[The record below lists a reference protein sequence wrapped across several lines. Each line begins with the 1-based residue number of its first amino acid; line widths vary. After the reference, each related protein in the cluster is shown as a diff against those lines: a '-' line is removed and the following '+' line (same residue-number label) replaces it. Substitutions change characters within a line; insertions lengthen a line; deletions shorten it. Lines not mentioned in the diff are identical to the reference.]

1 MQRIL
6 AILLGATLLVPTTLA
21 SHNTEDAIADQ
32 AEFSINSALRLPDPT
47 RLGEVPD
54 RETSP
59 KRVQGQAQQPSFPLQ
74 KQAGGVAAEN
84 TLWAKF
90 PNGTLPIRARG
101 GQQTGSAARRVPSG
115 QSHTPRTRVAKAP
128 QGGFG
133 QRVCVCLCLF
143 GQNLARWRSHEVAS
157 QPVCVPASAGSVLD
171 THCTSPARSYP
182 TRGSPRQGDFPQ
194 KGTRAASGAH
204 RSRRGTAEVAFMAT
218 EVQNASAFCQV
229 PRQQQNWVCDLPARM
244 DASWFCTRTRMSVC
258 KTNMPSFAD
267 ANNRATR
274 YSYDRL
280 GRVITKQLP
289 LSEGTVTY
297 TYDSSAGSENAKG
310 KLAKLEDPAQT
321 KTFSYDK
328 LGRTK
333 KEIRNHKTVTHH
345 QLKVN
350 YETEYEYDLLGR
362 LKSIK
367 YPENPV
373 SETRARACYE
383 YGNTSFV
390 KRVQINVDAESL
402 LFTENCNRDI
412 VSNITYNEFGQT
424 KMFRLGNGV
433 ETKYTYDIKGR
444 LIRLKSQR
452 EEDGSIKIYQDADYA
467 FAIDNNIKTIA
478 NNNSFYQAN
487 YAYTY
492 DGLDR
497 LVDSNGSFQE
507 HPNPVNSNDT
517 TEQRFRRAFQYA
529 KNGNLTRK
537 EIFDTQTQEVT
548 EGWDYSYANHAAT
561 QIAVNGSRRFRMSY
575 DSVGNLTEKE
585 DLTNNLHKEITYDSY
600 NRISQIRDAANDV
613 VVGAYHYDDQG
624 FRVHKKG
631 YYEKGNVPKNVEII
645 YPSMFYGIEYVPE
658 DSTADSINNIYL
670 NGIRIAALDQNSAV
684 AYFITDQ
691 VDSVNLILDDAGK
704 VLTTTQHLPYGE
716 TFVHRGDTD
725 FVPKF
730 NSQELDKESGL
741 YYFNARYYEAEIAR
755 FTSADTVIDGE
766 YDTQGWN
773 RFSYTKGNPIL
784 YKDPTGHVVDTIVD
798 IASVLYDVGS
808 AIKHGVDYIK
818 AKKDSKEEAQAKEN
832 LKEDATALIA
842 DVGASA
848 IPGLTGA
855 GAAVRAG
862 KSGAVKKVGKAVVGK
877 VVSAARG
884 AASAVKGAAKKAV
897 DKIKGIFRGKKD
909 DVKPTAPYKR
919 PSGSTTPAQR
929 ASVQGKPCVDCGSVT
944 KKQVADHKKPLVKEY
959 YEKGNID
966 KAKMRQ
972 NEAVQPQ
979 CPTCSARQGANLS
992 RYSQQKKRELNLE

>member
-1 MQRIL
+1 MKHISAIFL
-6 AILLGATLLVPTTLA
+6 ATAFLLPTTLT
-21 SHNTEDAIADQ
+21 SHSAEKAINKNKYSLYQ
-32 AEFSINSALRLPDPT
+32 
-47 RLGEVPD
+47 
-54 RETSP
+54 
-59 KRVQGQAQQPSFPLQ
+59 
-74 KQAGGVAAEN
+74 QAGGVAAEK
-84 TLWAKF
+84 LK
-90 PNGTLPIRARG
+90 
-101 GQQTGSAARRVPSG
+101 QTASAARRV
-115 QSHTPRTRVAKAP
+115 
-128 QGGFG
+128 
-133 QRVCVCLCLF
+133 
-143 GQNLARWRSHEVAS
+143 ARWRK
-157 QPVCVPASAGSVLD
+157 PGSL
-171 THCTSPARSYP
+171 RS
-182 TRGSPRQGDFPQ
+182 SSEDEL
-194 KGTRAASGAH
+194 
-204 RSRRGTAEVAFMAT
+204 RSRRGAAA
-218 EVQNASAFCQV
+218 

-244 DASWFCTRTRMSVC
+244 DASWFCTRTQPRARIGKAPNREALPKGQMSVC

-267 ANNRATR
+267 VNSRATR

-280 GRVITKQLP
+280 GRVTTKQLP

-297 TYDSSAGSENAKG
+297 TYDINTGSENAKG
-310 KLAKLEDPAQT
+310 RLAKLEDPAQT

-333 KEIRNHKTVTHH
+333 KEIRNHKTVTHT
-345 QLKVN
+345 QLNVN

-362 LKSIK
+362 LKSVK

-373 SETRARACYE
+373 SDTRAKACYE

-433 ETKYTYDIKGR
+433 ETRYTYDIKGR

-467 FAIDNNIKTIA
+467 FAIDNNIRSIH
-478 NNNSFYQAN
+478 NNNSYYQAN

-561 QIAVNGSRRFRMSY
+561 QIAVNGSSRFRMSY

-585 DLTNNLHKEITYDSY
+585 DLTNNLHKELSYDSY

-631 YYEKGNVPKNVEII
+631 YYEKGSTPKNVEII

-691 VDSVNLILDDAGK
+691 VDSVNLILDDAGD

-741 YYFNARYYEAEIAR
+741 YYFNARYYDGEIAR
-755 FTSADTVIDGE
+755 FSSADLVIPDDI
-766 YDTQGWN
+766 DTQSWN
-773 RFSYTKGNPIL
+773 RFAYSFNNPIL
-784 YKDPTGHVVDTIVD
+784 YKDPTGHLPAIIIAAVPLALAALDFLTDTTP
-798 IASVLYDVGS
+798 LN
-808 AIKHGVDYIK
+808 DYK
-818 AKKDSKEEAQAKEN
+818 NDENEQAKAQEA
-832 LKEDATALIA
+832 LK
-842 DVGASA
+842 
-848 IPGLTGA
+848 
-855 GAAVRAG
+855 
-862 KSGAVKKVGKAVVGK
+862 
-877 VVSAARG
+877 
-884 AASAVKGAAKKAV
+884 
-897 DKIKGIFRGKKD
+897 DKI
-909 DVKPTAPYKR
+909 
-919 PSGSTTPAQR
+919 Q
-929 ASVQGKPCVDCGSVT
+929 
-944 KKQVADHKKPLVKEY
+944 
-959 YEKGNID
+959 EKAID
-966 KAKMRQ
+966 KAASLIEKTVRRCAGPSKKGILCSLIGGGASIFESKNGQVKEKIRNKGPMPARDHVVPHPDTSHAQKHTNGKHGIQGKKPPKASDDTKGLEKQLKIHEKKFKEFTKNPEKFDNKGHLRNAGSNQERRKKIIEGRKNSLLRQ
-972 NEAVQPQ
+972 ISNF
-979 CPTCSARQGANLS
+979 
-992 RYSQQKKRELNLE
+992 KKQIEEKKSN